1 MSNKEELNDLT
12 AIDYVLLVLLLIAL
26 IILSGFITKV
36 FWNNFLAGAGKAP
49 GVFTFIKPLDS
60 ILHAILVM
68 LAIDIVF
75 SARCSRCIRM

>member
-1 MSNKEELNDLT
+1 MSNKKELKDLT
-12 AIDYVLLVLLLIAL
+12 ATDYVLLVLLMIAF

-36 FWNNFLAGAGKAP
+36 FWNNFLAGAGKAQ